1 MRRALSILDMSGGF
15 AVRERRGY
23 MGEAKSKK
31 LLSIIAPCYNEEGVI
46 ELFQKEVQAELE
58 LLNNEQYAYEF
69 IFVNDGSKDRT
80 LELLMEMA
88 EKDERI
94 KYISFSRNFGKEA
107 AMLAA
112 LEHAKGDCAVILD
125 ADLQHPPQLIH
136 QMLELYHA
144 GYDQVIAKRSRSGDS
159 KRSTFFARLYY
170 KLVNKLVDVEMV
182 DGAGDF
188 RLLSRAAIDA
198 VISLKETNRFSKGI
212 FSWVGFNQTYLEYE
226 NQLRAS
232 GETKWSFKSLLRYGI
247 DGILSFN
254 VQPLRIC
261 VYGGS
266 ALLLLSIVYLI
277 YLFVRIL
284 QNGIDVPGYFT
295 TILIITIFSGVQL
308 ISLGI
313 IGEYVGRIY
322 AEVKKRPMY
331 LIAKTNIK

>member
-1 MRRALSILDMSGGF
+1 MD
-15 AVRERRGY
+15 
-23 MGEAKSKK
+23 GEKTKE
-31 LLSIIAPCYNEEGVI
+31 LLSVIAPCYNEETVI
-46 ELFQKEVQAELE
+46 ELFQREVQAELE
-58 LLNNEQYAYEF
+58 KLDKDKYDYEL

-80 LELLMEMA
+80 LELLVEMA
-88 EKDERI
+88 GKDTRI

-125 ADLQHPPQLIH
+125 ADLQHPPKLIH
-136 QMLELYHA
+136 EMLELYHS

-198 VISLKETNRFSKGI
+198 VVSMKETNRFSKGL
-212 FSWVGFNQTYLEYE
+212 FSWIGFNQTYLEYE
-226 NQLRAS
+226 NQQRVC

-254 VQPLRIC
+254 VQPLRSC
-261 VYGGS
+261 VYMGGI
-266 ALLLLSIVYLI
+266 LLLLGAAYLI
-277 YLFVRIL
+277 YLFIQIL
-284 QNGIDVPGYFT
+284 QHGIDVPGYFT
-295 TILIITIFSGVQL
+295 TILMVTIFSGVQL
-308 ISLGI
+308 VSLGI

-322 AEVKKRPMY
+322 AEVKHRPMY
-331 LIAKTNIK
+331 LIAKTNIDAEE